1 MISIK
6 QYDKPPIMAK
16 KAEQNKLTTGLN
28 GVQLEQNTVYDD
40 NLLPA
45 ADELYKLNSINPDII
60 PWIMNRTEVEQDSR
74 VWFNKKRLKLAG
86 REINLAGVST
96 ILGLGLAAGL
106 MAFFFYLSYDLII
119 KGYEVLGGIFGA
131 VDVCGL
137 LSVLSKFQMRK
148 NKN

>member
-1 MISIK
+1 MGR
-6 QYDKPPIMAK
+6 
-16 KAEQNKLTTGLN
+16 KAEQNRLTTGAN

-45 ADELYKLNSINPDII
+45 ADELCKLNSINPDII
-60 PWIMNRTEVEQDSR
+60 PWVMKRTEVEQNGR
-74 VWFNKKRLKLAG
+74 VWFNKKRLRLAG
-86 REINLAGVST
+86 REINLAGFST
-96 ILGLGLAAGL
+96 ILGLMLAAGL

-119 KGYEVLGGIFGA
+119 KGHEVLGGIFGA

-148 NKN
+148 PN